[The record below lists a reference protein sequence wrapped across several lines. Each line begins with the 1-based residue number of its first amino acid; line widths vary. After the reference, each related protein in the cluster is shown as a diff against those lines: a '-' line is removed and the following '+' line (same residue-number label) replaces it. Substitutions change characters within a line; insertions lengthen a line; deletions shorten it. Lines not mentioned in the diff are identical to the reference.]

1 MPSTERKQHIKT
13 LFDVL
18 HVSILRQDLL
28 RARRA
33 WAILIRCPDVDTQP
47 LWRIGLGLILGWP
60 DESEESQAKEQVR
73 FLKGVLTS
81 EKGDVRQGLEGFLY
95 EANDLIERGFSCR
108 DCTCSDQDK
117 TVSNSS

>member
-1 MPSTERKQHIKT
+1 MASIFLFDSNDSKMPSTERKQHIKT

-33 WAILIRCPDVDTQP
+33 WAILVRCPDVDTQP

-81 EKGDVRQGLEGFLY
+81 EKGDVRQGLDAFL
-95 EANDLIERGFSCR
+95 
-108 DCTCSDQDK
+108 
-117 TVSNSS
+117 